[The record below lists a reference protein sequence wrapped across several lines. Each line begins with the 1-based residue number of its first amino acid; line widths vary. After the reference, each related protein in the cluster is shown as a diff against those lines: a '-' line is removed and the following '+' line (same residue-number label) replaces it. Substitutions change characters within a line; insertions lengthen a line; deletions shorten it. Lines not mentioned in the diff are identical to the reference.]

1 MKTFKS
7 IDLFIQLLL
16 LALMVVAYF
25 INDPEKLSPILIVLV
40 FAAVQ
45 IISILANLGAG
56 PRPWKKTSWRKFHL
70 IGTALVIIIVIVALI
85 QDSSR
90 TTGDKEDKYAMPGL
104 GTMLFATIP
113 AMLLALFYTV
123 ITWFEWMKMK
133 KTVTN
138 A

>member
-7 IDLFIQLLL
+7 LDLFIQLLL
-16 LALMVVAYF
+16 LALMVGAYF
-25 INDPEKLSPILIVLV
+25 VNDPEKWSPVIMVLV

-45 IISILANLGAG
+45 IISILVNLAAG

-70 IGTALVIIIVIVALI
+70 IGTALVIIIIIVALI

-90 TTGDKEDKYAMPGL
+90 ATADKEDKYAMPGL
-104 GTMLFATIP
+104 GTMIFATIP

-133 KTVTN
+133 KIV
-138 A
+138 